1 MCAVGAIS
9 ESLPDINKYNGQ
21 LEFFVELDLLK
32 LLQQTLEPGGLF
44 KHYDPHKVQ
53 PLKISFIVQM
63 DTLSLI
69 FINGSVYPRN
79 CQTVKGNSR
88 WISSQNVFPDCV
100 WNMTLHRGK
109 E

>member
-1 MCAVGAIS
+1 M
-9 ESLPDINKYNGQ
+9 
-21 LEFFVELDLLK
+21 ELDLLK
-32 LLQQTLEPGGLF
+32 LQQQTLEPGGLF
-44 KHYDPHKVQ
+44 KHYDPHEVQ

-63 DTLSLI
+63 DALSLI
-69 FINGSVYPRN
+69 FFNGSVYPRN

-88 WISSQNVFPDCV
+88 WRSSQNVFPDCV

>member
-21 LEFFVELDLLK
+21 LEFFMELDLLK

-44 KHYDPHKVQ
+44 KHDPHKVQ

-63 DTLSLI
+63 DALSLI

-79 CQTVKGNSR
+79 FQTVKGNSR